1 MKLSIITIAKDNLDG
16 LCNTMASVANQ
27 TWRDFEYIIVDGA
40 STDGSVEAIKQFEQ
54 DNEKSA
60 QPIVLKWVSE
70 PDKGIYNAMNK
81 GTLMA
86 EGEYCLYLNSGDC
99 LYEADTLQKSFAL
112 NKNYDIFW
120 GKMLFVSS
128 DGSKDIR
135 CTDRI
140 DLDPFMLFLQTIPH
154 QSCFIKRSV
163 LLEENMYDEKY
174 RIVSD
179 HKLLYKTVVV
189 DKRPSAFIDVLVSVM
204 DGNGISSNLE
214 LCRREDDALFCE
226 FFPSWL
232 LASYH
237 DWRDMREKISM
248 QERYIKSYHNAIAV
262 YEYIKD
268 KTLYGLP
275 ANNAKFCDEF
285 TKIID
290 KLLS

>member
-16 LCNTMASVANQ
+16 LCNTMARVAIP
-27 TWRDFEYIIVDGA
+27 TRRDFEYIIVDGA

-268 KTLYGLP
+268 KPLLRKAYTAFYKFVVRVTKN
-275 ANNAKFCDEF
+275 ANE
-285 TKIID
+285 
-290 KLLS
+290 

>member
-1 MKLSIITIAKDNLDG
+1 MKLSIITIAKDNHDG

-135 CTDRI
+135 CTNRI
-140 DLDPFMLFLQTIPH
+140 DLDPFRLFLQTIPH

-163 LLEENMYDEKY
+163 LLEENMY
-174 RIVSD
+174 
-179 HKLLYKTVVV
+179 KLLYKTVVV

-262 YEYIKD
+262 YEYIMD
-268 KTLYGLP
+268 KPLLRKAYTAFYKFVVRVTKN
-275 ANNAKFCDEF
+275 ANE
-285 TKIID
+285 
-290 KLLS
+290 

>member
-268 KTLYGLP
+268 KPLLRKAYTAFYKFVVRVTKN
-275 ANNAKFCDEF
+275 ANE
-285 TKIID
+285 
-290 KLLS
+290 

>member
-1 MKLSIITIAKDNLDG
+1 MKLSIITIAKDNHDG

-40 STDGSVEAIKQFEQ
+40 STDGSVEAIKQFKQ

-120 GKMLFVSS
+120 GKMLFVAS

-135 CTDRI
+135 CSNRI
-140 DLDPFMLFLQTIPH
+140 DLDPFRLFLQTIPH

-163 LLEENMYDEKY
+163 LLEENLYDERY

-268 KTLYGLP
+268 KPLLRKAYTAFYKFMVRVTKN
-275 ANNAKFCDEF
+275 ANE
-285 TKIID
+285 
-290 KLLS
+290 

>member
-1 MKLSIITIAKDNLDG
+1 MKLSIITIAKDNHDG

-128 DGSKDIR
+128 DGTSYIR

-268 KTLYGLP
+268 KPLLRKAYTAFYKFVVRVTKN
-275 ANNAKFCDEF
+275 ANE
-285 TKIID
+285 
-290 KLLS
+290 